1 MSYTHYVLGPIL
13 GAEDT
18 AVKKIL
24 KILPLECY
32 IPRNK
37 QNGMAGDDKCDG
49 KIKARKGMWRV
60 GGAGQLL
67 LRYSGKATLR

>member
-32 IPRNK
+32 IPVSEINK
-37 QNGMAGDDKCDG
+37 MEWQAMISVMG
-49 KIKARKGMWRV
+49 KLKQGRGCGELEV
-60 GGAGQLL
+60 QGNC
-67 LRYSGKATLR
+67 Y